1 MTLTE
6 IYFAINYLVVFVP
19 SIVIANLYYKRRYM
33 KELKR
38 LEDNIGQTLWKS

>member
-19 SIVIANLYYKRRYM
+19 SIVIANFYYKRRYM
-33 KELKR
+33 KEMKR
-38 LEDNIGQTLWKS
+38 LEDNIGKSLWKS

>member
-19 SIVIANLYYKRRYM
+19 SIVIANFYYKIRYM

-38 LEDNIGQTLWKS
+38 LEDNIGKSLWKS